1 MRGKLGISILLVI
14 ICLSAFAAYSFAE
27 EKFPTR
33 PVYMI
38 VGHKPGGAIDL
49 SARALA
55 MIAGEY
61 LNDQPLVVVNKP
73 GAQTMLAAKF
83 VVSSKPDGHTLL
95 MGWGGSTHVFRA
107 HITKMPVDIF
117 KDFKP
122 VISVTKLSGCL
133 AVPANSHFKNMND
146 LVSYAR
152 KHPGKLSWTYPGGKG
167 IHYINGRDFIR
178 VAKIDVTEI
187 PYSGGVGARNAV
199 AGGHVDYGL
208 FATFLAP
215 EMVAAAKIRVLGI
228 CTEERSPL
236 FPDFPTF
243 DEQGYDIINDI
254 GGQIVAAPAGTP
266 DWKIRILHDAFKKC
280 MEHKAFK
287 TFLKKVGMEPNY
299 LGPEDALK
307 SARELDQ
314 KYAKLIEQVGIEVFR
329 AK

>member
-1 MRGKLGISILLVI
+1 MRGKLGISILVI
-14 ICLSAFAAYSFAE
+14 ICLSAFVAYSFAE

-38 VGHKPGGAIDL
+38 VGHKPGGSTDL

-55 MIAGEY
+55 MVLGER
-61 LNDQPLVVVNKP
+61 LNNQPLVVVNKP
-73 GAQTMLAAKF
+73 GAQAMLAAKF
-83 VVSSKPDGHTLL
+83 VASSKPDGYTLL

-107 HITKMPVDIF
+107 HVAKMPVDIF

-122 VISVTKLSGCL
+122 IISVTKFSGCL
-133 AVPANSHFKNMND
+133 AVPGNSPFKDLND

-167 IHYINGRDFIR
+167 SHYINGRDFIR
-178 VAKIDVTEI
+178 VTKIDVTEI
-187 PYSGGVGARNAV
+187 PHSGGVGARNAV
-199 AGGHVDYGL
+199 AGGHVDFGL

-215 EMVAAAKIRVLGI
+215 EMVAAGKLGILGI

-236 FPDFPTF
+236 YPALPTF
-243 DEQGYDIINDI
+243 KEQGYDIINVL
-254 GGQIVAAPAGTP
+254 GGQMAAAPAGTP
-266 DWKIRILHDAFKKC
+266 DWKIKILHDAFKKC

-287 TFLKKVGMEPNY
+287 AFLKKIGMEANY

-307 SARELDQ
+307 SARAMDK
-314 KYAKLIEQVGIEVFR
+314 KYAKLIEQVGVEAF
-329 AK
+329 KTK